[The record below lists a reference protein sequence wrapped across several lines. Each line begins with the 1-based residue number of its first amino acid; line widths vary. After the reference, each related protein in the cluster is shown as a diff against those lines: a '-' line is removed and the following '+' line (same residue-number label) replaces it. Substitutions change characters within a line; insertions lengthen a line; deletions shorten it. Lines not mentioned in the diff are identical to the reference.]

1 MFPEPYHDY
10 RDSGTR
16 WLGDIPL
23 HWAVRRIRDLVD
35 MRVSNVDKQTVD
47 GEADVR
53 LCNYSD
59 VYHFQR
65 ITKNLRF
72 MQATATPAEIERFR
86 LKLNDVLITKDSE
99 SWDDIGV
106 PSLVEYESP
115 DWSVAII
122 WRC

>member
-1 MFPEPYHDY
+1 
-10 RDSGTR
+10 
-16 WLGDIPL
+16 
-23 HWAVRRIRDLVD
+23 

-115 DWSVAII
+115 DLVCGYHLALLKAAPGDDTGRLSATRLGNPACGLSVP
-122 WRC
+122 RCR